1 MLMLDHTP
9 TAQGRPGQ
17 IIAFTHDPDSIDYV
31 CVDFPTLLAQT
42 LEQIEEDPEDFLE
55 G

>member
-9 TAQGRPGQ
+9 TTQGRPGQ

-31 CVDFPTLLAQT
+31 CEDFPTLLAQT